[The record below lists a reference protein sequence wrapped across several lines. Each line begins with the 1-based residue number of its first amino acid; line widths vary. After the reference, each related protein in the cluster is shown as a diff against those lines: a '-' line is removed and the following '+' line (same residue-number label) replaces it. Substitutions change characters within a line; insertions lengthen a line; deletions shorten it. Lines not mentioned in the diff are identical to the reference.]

1 MRIFNDTLT
10 LTGRMMKHM
19 TRSADTIITVVLMPI
34 LMMLAFVYIFGG
46 AMTIS
51 VASYKGFIIPA
62 ILLLTMM
69 SGVAYTAFRLNNDVT
84 NGVFERFH
92 SMPIAK
98 SSILNSHVLT
108 SVIFNLVS
116 VLLVLFSGILIGFRP
131 KASIFEWLI
140 SFVLLLFV
148 ILAMSW
154 IAVLFGLI
162 AKSNDTASV
171 FSYLLMGLLFI
182 SSGFVPTSTLPS
194 GLRVFAEYQPIT
206 PIINSIRSLLT
217 EGNIPSNLWLAFVWS
232 IGIIIVFQALSIL
245 AYHRKMN

>member
-182 SSGFVPTSTLPS
+182 SSGFVPTSTLPN

-232 IGIIIVFQALSIL
+232 IGIIIVFQVLSIW

>member
-140 SFVLLLFV
+140 SFILLLFV

-182 SSGFVPTSTLPS
+182 SSGFVPTSTLPN

-232 IGIIIVFQALSIL
+232 IGIIIVFQVLSIW